1 MDNFYIWGWHGQLNT
16 GDDAFA
22 IVSKWGL
29 KQYANAQKIIMDADL
44 SQVLSK
50 NYGICV
56 SYKKGNLVPGWGR
69 LSRAY
74 HRLIAKGFVLAG
86 GSLLASEA
94 ALLKL
99 ENDFYWQ
106 QAGKKR
112 FAIGVSVGPFQSVR
126 HEQKTIDYLN
136 QMSYVGFRDNFSYDW
151 ATFNNIRIPFDR
163 AFDLAVLLPK
173 AIETPSIYLS
183 SEKVL
188 GISLLAFNSAKKQAD
203 LARDLQFVEDFA
215 RITHTITK
223 ENNFKIKLFSICC
236 HPEHQDDLMC
246 QKFKASLPSDA
257 PVEIYK
263 HNGDA
268 YQTLVAMKSCSHFAS
283 MRLHGSI
290 FTYINQQPLLLL
302 SYHPKCTSFA
312 QTIGLDSQ
320 FCLDVSQF
328 NPEQYRESLQ
338 LLLQQTNLNTSL
350 SLAQAQ
356 QRALLN
362 FEGLAR
368 YL

>member
-29 KQYANAQKIIMDADL
+29 QQYANAQKIIMDADL

-50 NYGICV
+50 HYGILV
-56 SYKKGNLVPGWGR
+56 SYKKSNLIPGWGR
-69 LSRAY
+69 FSRAY
-74 HRLIAKGFVLAG
+74 HRSIAKGFVLAG
-86 GSLLASEA
+86 GSLLASET

-99 ENDFYWQ
+99 ENDSYWQ

-112 FAIGVSVGPFQSVR
+112 FAIGISVGPFTSIR

-136 QMSYVGFRDNFSYDW
+136 QLSYVGFRDDFSYNW
-151 ATFNNIRIPFDR
+151 ATFNNIRTPFNR

-173 AIETPSIYLS
+173 AIEVPSIS
-183 SEKVL
+183 SRPKKVL
-188 GISLLAFNSAKKQAD
+188 GISLLAFNSAEKSAN

-215 RITHTITK
+215 RTTYTITQ

-236 HPEHQDDLMC
+236 HPEYQDDLMC

-257 PVEIYK
+257 PVEIYQ

-290 FTYINQQPLLLL
+290 FAYINQQPLLLL

-320 FCLDVSQF
+320 FCLDVNQF
-328 NPEQYRESLQ
+328 NLEQYRESLQ

-350 SLAQAQ
+350 SLAQSQ

-362 FEGLAR
+362 FEGLASN
-368 YL
+368 L